1 MDQENAN
8 YFTTDSTFSVPI
20 ILSSDGLDTFTNSGI
35 IGDNDP
41 LKNESKEIS
50 QILQSD
56 ISQEENLINSI
67 NCKTLLPDTVSIELE
82 NVEQAQNLKVHI
94 YSFPFSNILICLY
107 ILYFYLKIYLYYYS
121 INVVIVV
128 NSLQKN
134 FTGNNTNGL
143 IQEKNLINA

>member
-41 LKNESKEIS
+41 LKIESKEIS
-50 QILQSD
+50 QILQND

-67 NCKTLLPDTVSIELE
+67 NCKTLLPDTVSIELK

-94 YSFPFSNILICLY
+94 YSFPFSNILIYLY
-107 ILYFYLKIYLYYYS
+107 IYIFIQL
-121 INVVIVV
+121 
-128 NSLQKN
+128 
-134 FTGNNTNGL
+134 FTYIITV
-143 IQEKNLINA
+143 